1 MYDKLVA
8 KVNTND
14 TKVPSIRKLVSKKRD
29 MIQKNKILKKQLKML
44 LKRYLILVGCL
55 KRQHK
60 SCRNWK

>member
-29 MIQKNKILKKQLKML
+29 MIQINKILKKQLKML
-44 LKRYLILVGCL
+44 LKRYLILWVV
-55 KRQHK
+55 
-60 SCRNWK
+60 